1 MYTQTTFTNGILV
14 AMAVMALIVTAD
26 PLEKQENKILYFVIL
41 IIGGVFI
48 GGLFM
53 WLTNTL
59 PS

>member
-1 MYTQTTFTNGILV
+1 
-14 AMAVMALIVTAD
+14 MAVMALIVTAD

>member
-1 MYTQTTFTNGILV
+1 MHTQTTFTNGILV